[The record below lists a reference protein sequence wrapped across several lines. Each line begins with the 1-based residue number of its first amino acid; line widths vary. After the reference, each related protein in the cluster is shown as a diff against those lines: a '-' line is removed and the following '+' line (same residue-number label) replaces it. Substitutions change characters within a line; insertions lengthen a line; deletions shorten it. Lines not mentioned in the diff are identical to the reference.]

1 VHPECTFCTYWAI
14 WGVSVEWFLVSV
26 LYCWFVCHHT
36 AALVGVRQQ
45 KLCIASGWKRLVS
58 IFVWRHCHRLHV
70 APLSFVLVLLLLSI
84 DRLSSSSCPL
94 LVRSKACVGSI
105 DRPFVFV
112 VKTAFCFHRQDVY
125 TFVDCC
131 FVFVMESSLPWSLR
145 SDRSLFLFSLSSR
158 IRRLHAY
165 TTFDRSCV
173 VFVHYIHKPACVF
186 VVVVVDITSSW
197 FLFTVD
203 NASSWFL
210 FTCVR
215 VSKNVVTLCSYY

>member
-1 VHPECTFCTYWAI
+1 
-14 WGVSVEWFLVSV
+14 VSVEWFLVSV
-26 LYCWFVCHHT
+26 LYCWFVYHHT

-45 KLCIASGWKRLVS
+45 KLCIVSGWKRLVD

-70 APLSFVLVLLLLSI
+70 APSSFLLVLLLPSF
-84 DRLSSSSCPL
+84 DRSSSSSCPL
-94 LVRSKACVGSI
+94 LVRSNACVGSI
-105 DRPFVFV
+105 DCPLVFV
-112 VKTAFCFHRQDVY
+112 VKTTFCFHSQDVY
-125 TFVDCC
+125 TFVNCC

-145 SDRSLFLFSLSSR
+145 SDRSLFLFSSSSR

-186 VVVVVDITSSW
+186 VVVVVYNTSSW

-203 NASSWFL
+203 NTSSWFL
-210 FTCVR
+210 FTCIR
-215 VSKNVVTLCSYY
+215 LSKYVVTLCSYY